1 MFGFYNMKPKKDVQ
15 KRPDGKSKISVF
27 FEIFFRKIW
36 KICRLNMLYSLC
48 ATPFFIVLLF
58 VVGILTSR
66 ITDFF
71 TPLLTES
78 QSDLELTKI
87 YFDLVLR
94 FVFSTL
100 FIVFFGAGPISA
112 GFSYVLRNFS
122 KEEHSWIAS
131 DFFQHTKANLRQAII
146 VFVIDIVVF
155 CLLFTAFMV
164 YSSISG
170 PLSYMKYVVVFSA
183 FLYMMIHLYI
193 YPLMVTFNLS
203 LKDIFK
209 NAVIFAIAESPR
221 NVVLIIVT
229 ALIHF
234 VIPYYFIVN
243 AVTVFALPLYFI
255 FEFIGLVGITGF
267 ISSFFTYPSIEMMID
282 ASNQNTDTPEI

>member
-1 MFGFYNMKPKKDVQ
+1 MFGFYNTKPRKDVL
-15 KRPDGKSKISVF
+15 KRPDGKSKMSVF

-36 KICRLNMLYSLC
+36 KICRLSMLYSLC
-48 ATPFFIVLLF
+48 ATPIFIILMF
-58 VVGILTSR
+58 VVGIMTSR

-94 FVFSTL
+94 VVFSTL
-100 FIVFFGAGPISA
+100 FIVFFGAGPVSA
-112 GFSYVLRNFS
+112 GFSYVLRNFA
-122 KEEHSWIAS
+122 KEEHAWISS
-131 DFFQHTKANLRQAII
+131 DFFQHTKANLKQSIM
-146 VFVIDIVVF
+146 VFIIDIAVF
-155 CLLFTAFMV
+155 CLLFTAFMF
-164 YSSISG
+164 YSSASG

-193 YPLMVTFNLS
+193 YPLMVTFDLS

-209 NAVIFAIAESPR
+209 NAVIFAVAESPR
-221 NVVLIIVT
+221 NVILLIIT
-229 ALIHF
+229 AIIHF
-234 VIPYYFIVN
+234 VIPYFCIIN

-267 ISSFFTYPSIEMMID
+267 MSSFFTYPSIEMLID
-282 ASNQNTDTPEI
+282 SSNQISDTSEI